1 MIVLAIVFALVV
13 LIILSLPFLLDL
25 NRYRNQYLPILE
37 QALHRKVEVGDIRL
51 TLFPKLGIQVRNVVI
66 AEDPA
71 FSSNPFLTVPSVQV
85 SVQWRPLLQRRIQ
98 VEHVV
103 IDNPVVQII
112 RLGNGDLN
120 TATIGE
126 SQASGTPASKKATL
140 KSSVSPLLG
149 VFAVEQFSMTGGTLH
164 YEDRTH
170 QPPKAY
176 QIESLELTT
185 ESVAIGQTAVVRATG
200 MVLPYQMPFDV
211 KGRFGPLQANLDIPE
226 MSINGH
232 IGKVAVTAQGKLVEG
247 RLTVDIQI
255 PEVSTD
261 DVPIELGLRQP
272 VGLTKLQAH
281 LVASLFRKKS
291 PPAEVT
297 IDPFAVTLHFGNS
310 DIHLSGKGTPS
321 RFFLTGD
328 SSSLSSQ
335 DFPIALPVHQP
346 FSLEQLQFAA
356 EIQDARFTLQSLKAT
371 VFEGMLMAKGMLERT
386 RPPLTFSSQG
396 TFKDFFV
403 EPLVKVFRTSS
414 LSITGIGEL
423 EWKVSGVV
431 EPSRMP
437 ELQGPV
443 HAIIRNGVIMG
454 FDFLK
459 AIETAL
465 QMSGALGQ
473 STGMTQ
479 FSLIDASTVLEKDGV
494 DVREFIVNAPN
505 FSLRSAGRIGLDQS
519 VELKGTLAVPPF
531 IADKITQRFPLA
543 HLVRQE
549 GQLVL
554 PFVVKGTVQNPV
566 FHLDTKSLGNQVR
579 QKVEERLKKVLKGD
593 KQELQKLLND
603 GRSFL
608 KHLFRK

>member
-1 MIVLAIVFALVV
+1 MIVLAIVFALLV

-25 NRYRNQYLPILE
+25 NRYRGQYLPILE
-37 QALHRKVEVGDIRL
+37 QALQRKIDVEDVRL
-51 TLFPKLGIQVRNVVI
+51 TLFPKLGLQLRHVVI

-71 FSSNPFLTVPSVQV
+71 VSSNPFLTVPSMQV

-98 VEHVV
+98 VESVV
-103 IDNPVVQII
+103 VENPVVQII
-112 RLGNGDLN
+112 RLENGGLN
-120 TATIGE
+120 TATIGK
-126 SQASGTPASKKATL
+126 SPASGTPASKKATL

-149 VFAVEQFSMTGGTLH
+149 VFAVEQISMTGGTLH

-176 QIESLELTT
+176 QIENLELITK
-185 ESVAIGQTAVVRATG
+185 SVAIGQTAVVRVTG

-232 IGKVAVTAQGKLVEG
+232 AGKVAVTAQGKLVEG
-247 RLTVDIQI
+247 RLTVDVQI
-255 PEVSTD
+255 PEASTD
-261 DVPIELGLRQP
+261 DVPIELGLRKP
-272 VGLTKLQAH
+272 VGLIKLQAH
-281 LVASLFRKKS
+281 LVAPLFRKNS
-291 PPAEVT
+291 LPAEVT

-321 RFFLTGD
+321 RFSLTGD

-335 DFPIALPVHQP
+335 DFPIALPVQQP

-356 EIQDARFTLQSLKAT
+356 EIQGARFTLQSLKAKAFDGT
-371 VFEGMLMAKGMLERT
+371 LMAKGMLDGSR
-386 RPPLTFSSQG
+386 FSLEG
-396 TFKDFFV
+396 TFKNFLV
-403 EPLVKVFRTSS
+403 EPLVKVIRSS
-414 LSITGIGEL
+414 LLSITGVGEL
-423 EWKVSGVV
+423 EWNVSGVV
-431 EPSRMP
+431 TPSRMP

-443 HAIIRNGVIMG
+443 HATIRNGVIMG

-465 QMSGALGQ
+465 QMPGVFGE
-473 STGMTQ
+473 STGMTK
-479 FSLIDASTVLEKDGV
+479 FSLIDANTVLEKDGV

-505 FSLRSAGRIGLDQS
+505 FSLRSAGKIGLDQS
-519 VELKGTLAVPPF
+519 VALKGTLAVPPF

-543 HLVRQE
+543 HVVRQE

-554 PFVVKGTVQNPV
+554 PFIVKGTVQNPV
-566 FHLDTKSLGNQVR
+566 FRLDTKSLGNQVR

-608 KHLFRK
+608 KHLFRR